1 MKPFV
6 IALTLLASMSSFAAT
21 ADLSSS
27 TSQHKLVDAEFKLIP
42 TKVEYRRIPGC
53 REDGEASRDCTEVI
67 VLESKPVI
75 VANISYVDSMFTSEG
90 NDKNWLSLQFDIA
103 EFSED
108 EVASLK
114 AAYPTW
120 RHPFT
125 NAGRRFAKNVLK
137 MEVKTAERTIQVV
150 DVRNS
155 KLCPING
162 ESGESLPGCV
172 ENIVYKPATTY
183 VKEVTVSKK

>member
-1 MKPFV
+1 MKNLMIV
-6 IALTLLASMSSFAAT
+6 LSLVTSMSSFAVT
-21 ADLSSS
+21 VDLSGS

-42 TKVEYRRIPGC
+42 TKVEYREIPGC

-67 VLESKPVI
+67 VLETKPVI
-75 VANISYVDSMFTSEG
+75 TANVSYVDSMFSSEG
-90 NDKNWLSLQFDIA
+90 NEKNWLSLNFEA
-103 EFSED
+103 SEFSAE
-108 EVASLK
+108 EIASLK

-120 RHPFT
+120 RHPFS

-137 MEVKTAERTIQVV
+137 MEVKTAARTIQVV

-155 KLCPING
+155 KLCPIL
-162 ESGESLPGCV
+162 ESGETYPGCV
-172 ENIVYKPATTY
+172 ENLVYKPATTY

>member
-1 MKPFV
+1 MKSLV
-6 IALTLLASMSSFAAT
+6 IALTLLASMSTFAAT
-21 ADLSSS
+21 ADLSGS
-27 TSQHKLVDAEFKLIP
+27 TSQHKLVDAEYKLIP
-42 TKVEYRRIPGC
+42 TKVEYRQIPGC

-75 VANISYVDSMFTSEG
+75 AANVSYHDAMFSSEG
-90 NDKNWLSLQFDIA
+90 NDKNWLILNFEVSEFDAEEIA
-103 EFSED
+103 D
-108 EVASLK
+108 LK

-120 RHPFT
+120 RHPFSR
-125 NAGRRFAKNVLK
+125 AGRRFAKNVLK
-137 MEVKTAERTIQVV
+137 MEVKTAPRTIQVV

-155 KLCPING
+155 KICPVL
-162 ESGESLPGCV
+162 ESGETYPGCV

>member
-1 MKPFV
+1 MKTFV
-6 IALTLLASMSSFAAT
+6 MALTLLASMSSFAAT
-21 ADLSSS
+21 ADLSGS
-27 TSQHKLVDAEFKLIP
+27 TTQHKLADAEYKLIP
-42 TKVEYRRIPGC
+42 TKVEYREIPGC

-75 VANISYVDSMFTSEG
+75 VANVSYVDPMFSSEG
-90 NDKNWLSLQFDIA
+90 NDKNWLMLQFDIA
-103 EFSED
+103 EFSEE

-120 RHPFT
+120 RHPFS

-137 MEVKTAERTIQVV
+137 MEVKTAARTIQVV

-155 KLCPING
+155 KICQVL
-162 ESGESLPGCV
+162 ESGETYPGCV